1 MLKVRNL
8 TSSRSGREV
17 ANQFVIRDTENKK
30 VTFQS
35 YDSPIIEIDFANNI
49 LKVFRNWN
57 YSKTTGKYRNQFMN
71 EEFFGLDNSKDLE
84 KAMNDG
90 QWEGWKVI
98 KVA

>member
-17 ANQFVIRDTENKK
+17 ANQFVITDTEANK
-30 VTFQS
+30 TSFQS

-57 YSKTTGKYRNQFMN
+57 YSKTTGKYRNQFMS
-71 EEFFGLDNSKDLE
+71 EEFYGLDSSKELE

-90 QWEGWKVI
+90 VWNNWRVI
-98 KVA
+98 KVS